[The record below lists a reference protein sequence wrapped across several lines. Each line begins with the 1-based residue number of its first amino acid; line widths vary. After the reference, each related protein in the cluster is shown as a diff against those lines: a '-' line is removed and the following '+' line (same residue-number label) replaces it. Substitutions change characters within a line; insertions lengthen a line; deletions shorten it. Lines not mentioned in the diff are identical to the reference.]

1 MEGQTVLGITV
12 AMLGVFTAGLALAI
26 YQLIKQQ
33 GRLLMRLDQVERHL
47 KLDAREAIE
56 RGTVALDARGPAGLA
71 IGTTL
76 PGFRLRD
83 LGERQI
89 GLEDFRGRGVLLV
102 NWSARCGFCERMAPD
117 LAQLEPA
124 LEQAGVQLLLVAH
137 GPAEAEREL
146 AEELKLR
153 CPILLAREGEI
164 EAFARLGT
172 PMAYLLDGEGRVARP
187 LAIGS
192 DQVLALAREALPKG
206 AGGKKRLPGQRP
218 LTESRIERNGL
229 PVGALAPDFELPE
242 ARGGKVS
249 LAEHQGKKVLLVF
262 GDPSCGPCEQ
272 LAPHLIRLHEL
283 HRGNGLDLLLVG
295 RGDLEENRKKAEA
308 HGYEFPVA
316 VQRRWE
322 LSRKY
327 GIFTTPAGFLIDEKG
342 VIARGVAKG
351 IEEILALVRE
361 APGAGKEV
369 LHV

>member
-1 MEGQTVLGITV
+1 
-12 AMLGVFTAGLALAI
+12 
-26 YQLIKQQ
+26 
-33 GRLLMRLDQVERHL
+33 
-47 KLDAREAIE
+47 
-56 RGTVALDARGPAGLA
+56 
-71 IGTTL
+71 
-76 PGFRLRD
+76 
-83 LGERQI
+83 
-89 GLEDFRGRGVLLV
+89 
-102 NWSARCGFCERMAPD
+102 
-117 LAQLEPA
+117 
-124 LEQAGVQLLLVAH
+124 VQLLLVAR

-146 AEELKLR
+146 AEELRFR
-153 CPILLAREGEI
+153 CPTLLAREGEI

-172 PMAYLLDGEGRVARP
+172 PVAYLLDGEGRVVRP
-187 LAIGS
+187 LAVGS

-229 PVGALAPDFELPE
+229 PAGALAPDFELPE
-242 ARGGKVS
+242 VRGGKVS
-249 LAEHQGKKVLLVF
+249 LAERQGKKVLLVF

-295 RGDLEENRKKAEA
+295 HGDLEENRKKVEE

-316 VQRRWE
+316 VQRGWE

-327 GIFTTPAGFLIDEKG
+327 GIFTTPTGFLIDEKG
-342 VIARGVAKG
+342 VIARGVARG

-361 APGAGKEV
+361 APEAGKEV